1 MSGKNLRLKS
11 EVAARAI
18 VAPIGDD
25 CLATV
30 WVDNSLP
37 HLDHT
42 FSYLVPGNLN
52 EQVKVGSLV
61 LVPFN
66 GQELSTLVIARSSA
80 EGVSNLKSI
89 SSHPAPLPLVSQE
102 IISLI
107 SAVAKRYAAHPFDII
122 RSAVP
127 PRVAAVDKELKEVEL
142 TPAPAAQ
149 GSKIFL
155 QLPPARDRSQLIAQK
170 IGAATQEGGVL
181 AIFPDSS
188 ELETVRSHL
197 SKMGISPSILDSE
210 LSKSERYRSFMQIKS
225 KASTIVL
232 GTRSGIFAP
241 VANLR
246 NLFIYNEGSQH
257 YYEQRS
263 PGWNAREVALMRSTI
278 ERFNLTF
285 IGFAP
290 SLEVALL
297 IERGDVELKRVK
309 AKVAVHSIAAS
320 FGELLPSRAIPIV
333 RKALLKS
340 AVLMIVPLKGYAQAI
355 RCSHCKSVSRCLCG
369 GAHEKRSLAS
379 PIICNHCNEISNN
392 WKCVWCANPTPA
404 LLSRGIERHLHD
416 VASLFP
422 NTPVRFS
429 TSDHPIST
437 ANPGEIVLAT
447 PGMAP
452 ECDGGYQ
459 LVVILEGNRFLSQ
472 PDLRAEERVRELY
485 FSSASLIT
493 PTGEFMCIQ
502 DPGHSITSAVASWS
516 FTPSISAELEQRSAL
531 SLPPHVRSVVLGSSK
546 DEVSRLKSALL
557 KAQEESRIP
566 RESKVLGPII
576 DGDSASLILT
586 APSTEADLLVETI
599 HEFIRRRSAAKKKLP
614 SLRIDPYS
622 LTH

>member
-142 TPAPAAQ
+142 TPAPTAQ
-149 GSKIFL
+149 GLKMFL
-155 QLPPARDRSQLIAQK
+155 QLPPARDRSQLMAQK
-170 IGAATQEGGVL
+170 IGAAAQEGGVL

-188 ELETVRSHL
+188 ELEAVRGHL

-246 NLFIYNEGSQH
+246 NIFIYNEGSQH
-257 YYEQRS
+257 FYEQRS

-333 RKALLKS
+333 RKALLKT

-379 PIICNHCNEISNN
+379 PIICNHCNEISDN

-416 VASLFP
+416 IASLFP

-493 PTGEFMCIQ
+493 PTGELMCVQ
-502 DPGHSITSAVASWS
+502 DSGHSITSAVASWS

>member
-11 EVAARAI
+11 EVAARTV

-42 FSYLVPGNLN
+42 FSYLVPGNLD

-66 GQELSTLVIARSSA
+66 GQELSALVIARSSA

-107 SAVAKRYAAHPFDII
+107 GAVAKRYAAHPYDII

-127 PRVAAVDKELKEVEL
+127 PRVAAVDKEFEEAEL
-142 TPAPAAQ
+142 MSPSAAR
-149 GSKIFL
+149 GVKTYL
-155 QLPPARDRSQLIAQK
+155 QLPPARNRSLLIAQK
-170 IGAATQEGGVL
+170 IAASADEGGVL

-188 ELETVRSHL
+188 ELEAVKTQLISL
-197 SKMGISPSILDSE
+197 GISPNVLDSE

-232 GTRSGIFAP
+232 GTRSAIFAP

-246 NLFIYNEGSQH
+246 NLLIYNEGSQH

-297 IERGDVELKRVK
+297 IERGDIELKRVK
-309 AKVAVHSIAAS
+309 AKVVVHSISAS

-340 AVLMIVPLKGYAQAI
+340 AVLMVVPLKGYAQAI

-379 PIICNHCNEISNN
+379 PIVCNHCNEVSNN
-392 WKCVWCANPTPA
+392 WKCAWCSNPTPA

-429 TSDHPIST
+429 TSDHPITT

-452 ECDGGYQ
+452 ECAGGYQ

-485 FSSASLIT
+485 FSTASLIT
-493 PTGEFMCIQ
+493 PSGEFMCVQ
-502 DPGHSITSAVASWS
+502 DSGHSITSALASWS
-516 FTPSISAELEQRSAL
+516 FTPLISAELEQRKSL
-531 SLPPHVRSVVLGSSK
+531 SLPPYMRSVMLGSSK

-576 DGDSASLILT
+576 DGESASLILT
-586 APSTEADLLVETI
+586 APSADADLLVETI

>member
-11 EVAARAI
+11 EVAARTV

-42 FSYLVPGNLN
+42 FSYLVPGNLD

-66 GQELSTLVIARSSA
+66 GQELSALVIARSSA

-107 SAVAKRYAAHPFDII
+107 GAVAKRYAAHPYDII

-127 PRVAAVDKELKEVEL
+127 PRVAAVDKEFEEAEL
-142 TPAPAAQ
+142 MSPSAAR
-149 GSKIFL
+149 GVKTYL
-155 QLPPARDRSQLIAQK
+155 QLPPARNRSLLIAQK
-170 IGAATQEGGVL
+170 IAASADEGGVL

-188 ELETVRSHL
+188 ELEAVKTQLISL
-197 SKMGISPSILDSE
+197 GISPNVLDSE

-232 GTRSGIFAP
+232 GTRSAIFAP

-246 NLFIYNEGSQH
+246 NLLIYNEGSQH

-297 IERGDVELKRVK
+297 IERGDIELKRVK
-309 AKVAVHSIAAS
+309 AKVVVHSISAS

-340 AVLMIVPLKGYAQAI
+340 AVLMVVPLKGYAQAI

-379 PIICNHCNEISNN
+379 PIVCNHCNEVSNN
-392 WKCVWCANPTPA
+392 WKCAWCSNPTPA
-404 LLSRGIERHLHD
+404 LLSHGIERHLHD

-429 TSDHPIST
+429 TSDHPITT

-452 ECDGGYQ
+452 ECAGGYQ

-485 FSSASLIT
+485 FSTASLIT
-493 PTGEFMCIQ
+493 PSGEFMCVQ
-502 DPGHSITSAVASWS
+502 DSGHSITSALASWS
-516 FTPSISAELEQRSAL
+516 FTPLISAELEQRKSL
-531 SLPPHVRSVVLGSSK
+531 SLPPYMRSVVLGSSK

-576 DGDSASLILT
+576 DGESASLILT
-586 APSTEADLLVETI
+586 APSADADLLVETI

>member
-61 LVPFN
+61 QVPFN
-66 GQELSTLVIARSSA
+66 GQELSALVIARSSA

-142 TPAPAAQ
+142 TPAPTAQ
-149 GSKIFL
+149 GLKMFL
-155 QLPPARDRSQLIAQK
+155 QLPPARDRSQLMAQK
-170 IGAATQEGGVL
+170 IGAAAQEGGVL

-188 ELETVRSHL
+188 ELEAVRGHL

-246 NLFIYNEGSQH
+246 NIFIYNEGSQH
-257 YYEQRS
+257 FYEQRS

-379 PIICNHCNEISNN
+379 PIICNHCNEISDN

-416 VASLFP
+416 IASLFP

-493 PTGEFMCIQ
+493 PTGELMCVQ
-502 DPGHSITSAVASWS
+502 DSGHSITSAVASWS

-566 RESKVLGPII
+566 SESKVLGPIV

>member
-52 EQVKVGSLV
+52 DQVKVGSLV

-66 GQELSTLVIARSSA
+66 GQELSALVIARSSA

-107 SAVAKRYAAHPFDII
+107 GAVAKRYAAHPYDII

-127 PRVAAVDKELKEVEL
+127 PRVAAVDKEFEEAEL
-142 TPAPAAQ
+142 MSPSAAR
-149 GSKIFL
+149 GVKTYL
-155 QLPPARDRSQLIAQK
+155 QLPPARNRSLLIAQK
-170 IGAATQEGGVL
+170 IAASADEGGVL

-188 ELETVRSHL
+188 ELEAVKIQLISL
-197 SKMGISPSILDSE
+197 GISPNVLDSE

-232 GTRSGIFAP
+232 GTRSAIFAP

-246 NLFIYNEGSQH
+246 NLLIYNEGSQH

-297 IERGDVELKRVK
+297 IERGDIELKRVK
-309 AKVAVHSIAAS
+309 AKVVVHSISAS

-340 AVLMIVPLKGYAQAI
+340 AVLMVVPLKGYAQAI

-379 PIICNHCNEISNN
+379 PIVCNHCNEVSNN
-392 WKCVWCANPTPA
+392 WKCAWCSNPTPA

-429 TSDHPIST
+429 TSDHPITT

-452 ECDGGYQ
+452 ECAGGYQ

-485 FSSASLIT
+485 FSTASLIT
-493 PTGEFMCIQ
+493 PSGEFMCVQ
-502 DPGHSITSAVASWS
+502 DSGHSITSALASWS
-516 FTPSISAELEQRSAL
+516 FTPLISAELEQRKSL
-531 SLPPHVRSVVLGSSK
+531 SLPPYMRSVVLGSSK

-576 DGDSASLILT
+576 DGESASLILT
-586 APSTEADLLVETI
+586 APSADADLLVETI

>member
-18 VAPIGDD
+18 IAPIGDD

-52 EQVKVGSLV
+52 DQVKVGSLV
-61 LVPFN
+61 QVPFN
-66 GQELSTLVIARSSA
+66 GQELSALVIARSSA

-89 SSHPAPLPLVSQE
+89 ASHPAPLPLVSQE

-142 TPAPAAQ
+142 IPAPAAQ

-170 IGAATQEGGVL
+170 IGAAAQEGGVL
-181 AIFPDSS
+181 AIFPNSS
-188 ELETVRSHL
+188 ELEAVRSHL

-246 NLFIYNEGSQH
+246 NVFIYNEVSQH

-278 ERFNLTF
+278 EKLNLTF

-320 FGELLPSRAIPIV
+320 FGELLPSRGIPII

-379 PIICNHCNEISNN
+379 PILCNHCNEISDN

-437 ANPGEIVLAT
+437 AYPGEIVLAT

-493 PTGEFMCIQ
+493 PTGEFMCVQ
-502 DPGHSITSAVASWS
+502 DSGHSITSAVASWS

>member
-11 EVAARAI
+11 EVAARTV

-42 FSYLVPGNLN
+42 FSYLVPGNLD

-66 GQELSTLVIARSSA
+66 GQELSALVIARSSA

-107 SAVAKRYAAHPFDII
+107 GAVAKRYAAHPYDII

-127 PRVAAVDKELKEVEL
+127 PRVAAVDKEFEEAEL
-142 TPAPAAQ
+142 MSPSAAR
-149 GSKIFL
+149 GVKTYL
-155 QLPPARDRSQLIAQK
+155 QLPPARNRSLLIAQK
-170 IGAATQEGGVL
+170 IAASADEGGVL

-188 ELETVRSHL
+188 ELEAVKTQLISL
-197 SKMGISPSILDSE
+197 GISPNVLDSE

-232 GTRSGIFAP
+232 GTRSAIFAP

-246 NLFIYNEGSQH
+246 NLLIYNEGSQH

-297 IERGDVELKRVK
+297 IERGDIELKRVK
-309 AKVAVHSIAAS
+309 AKVVVHSISAS

-340 AVLMIVPLKGYAQAI
+340 AVLMVVPLKGYAQAI

-379 PIICNHCNEISNN
+379 PIVCNHCNEVSNN
-392 WKCVWCANPTPA
+392 WKCAWCSNPTPA

-429 TSDHPIST
+429 TSDHPITT

-452 ECDGGYQ
+452 ECAGGYQ

-485 FSSASLIT
+485 FSTASLIT
-493 PTGEFMCIQ
+493 PSGEFMCVQ
-502 DPGHSITSAVASWS
+502 DSGHSITSALASWS
-516 FTPSISAELEQRSAL
+516 FTPLISAELEQRKSL
-531 SLPPHVRSVVLGSSK
+531 SLPPYMRSVVLGSSK

-576 DGDSASLILT
+576 DGESASLILT
-586 APSTEADLLVETI
+586 APSADADLLVETI

>member
-1 MSGKNLRLKS
+1 
-11 EVAARAI
+11 
-18 VAPIGDD
+18 
-25 CLATV
+25 
-30 WVDNSLP
+30 
-37 HLDHT
+37 
-42 FSYLVPGNLN
+42 
-52 EQVKVGSLV
+52 
-61 LVPFN
+61 
-66 GQELSTLVIARSSA
+66 
-80 EGVSNLKSI
+80 
-89 SSHPAPLPLVSQE
+89 
-102 IISLI
+102 
-107 SAVAKRYAAHPFDII
+107 
-122 RSAVP
+122 
-127 PRVAAVDKELKEVEL
+127 
-142 TPAPAAQ
+142 
-149 GSKIFL
+149 
-155 QLPPARDRSQLIAQK
+155 
-170 IGAATQEGGVL
+170 
-181 AIFPDSS
+181 
-188 ELETVRSHL
+188 
-197 SKMGISPSILDSE
+197 
-210 LSKSERYRSFMQIKS
+210 
-225 KASTIVL
+225 
-232 GTRSGIFAP
+232 
-241 VANLR
+241 
-246 NLFIYNEGSQH
+246 
-257 YYEQRS
+257 
-263 PGWNAREVALMRSTI
+263 MRSTI

-333 RKALLKS
+333 RKALLKT

-379 PIICNHCNEISNN
+379 PIICNHCNEISDN

-493 PTGEFMCIQ
+493 PTGEFMCVQ
-502 DPGHSITSAVASWS
+502 DSGHSITSAVASWS

>member
-11 EVAARAI
+11 EVAARTV

-42 FSYLVPGNLN
+42 FSYLVPGNLD

-66 GQELSTLVIARSSA
+66 GQELSALVIARSSA

-107 SAVAKRYAAHPFDII
+107 GAVAKRYAAHPYDII

-127 PRVAAVDKELKEVEL
+127 PRVAAVDKEFEEAEL
-142 TPAPAAQ
+142 MSPSAAR
-149 GSKIFL
+149 GVKTYL
-155 QLPPARDRSQLIAQK
+155 QLPPARNRSLLIAQK
-170 IGAATQEGGVL
+170 IAASADEGGVL

-188 ELETVRSHL
+188 ELEAVKIQLISL
-197 SKMGISPSILDSE
+197 GISPNVLDSE

-232 GTRSGIFAP
+232 GTRSAIFAP

-246 NLFIYNEGSQH
+246 NLLIYNEGSQH

-297 IERGDVELKRVK
+297 IERGDIELKRVK
-309 AKVAVHSIAAS
+309 AKVVVHSISAS

-340 AVLMIVPLKGYAQAI
+340 AVLMVVPLKGYAQAI

-379 PIICNHCNEISNN
+379 PIVCNHCNEVSNN
-392 WKCVWCANPTPA
+392 WKCAWCSNPTPA

-429 TSDHPIST
+429 TSDHPITT

-452 ECDGGYQ
+452 ECAGGYQ

-485 FSSASLIT
+485 FSTASLIT
-493 PTGEFMCIQ
+493 PSGEFMCVQ
-502 DPGHSITSAVASWS
+502 DSGHSITSALASWS
-516 FTPSISAELEQRSAL
+516 FTPLISAELEQRKSL
-531 SLPPHVRSVVLGSSK
+531 SLPPYMRSVVLGSSK

-576 DGDSASLILT
+576 DGESASLILT
-586 APSTEADLLVETI
+586 APSADADLLVETI

>member
-52 EQVKVGSLV
+52 DQVKVGSLV

-66 GQELSTLVIARSSA
+66 GQELSALVIARSSA

-127 PRVAAVDKELKEVEL
+127 PRVVSVDKELKEVEL
-142 TPAPAAQ
+142 TPAPAIR
-149 GSKIFL
+149 GSKMFL

-170 IGAATQEGGVL
+170 IGTAAQEGGVL

-188 ELETVRSHL
+188 ELEAVRSHL

-232 GTRSGIFAP
+232 GTRSAIFAP

-246 NLFIYNEGSQH
+246 NVFIYNEGSQH

-333 RKALLKS
+333 RRALLKS

-379 PIICNHCNEISNN
+379 PILCNHCNEISDN

-429 TSDHPIST
+429 TSDHPIAT

-452 ECDGGYQ
+452 ECNGGYQ
-459 LVVILEGNRFLSQ
+459 LVVVLEGNRFLSQ

-493 PTGEFMCIQ
+493 PTGEFMCVQ
-502 DPGHSITSAVASWS
+502 DSGHSITSAVASWS

>member
-11 EVAARAI
+11 EVAARTV

-42 FSYLVPGNLN
+42 FSYLVPGNLD

-66 GQELSTLVIARSSA
+66 GQELSALVIARSSA

-107 SAVAKRYAAHPFDII
+107 GAVAKRYAAHPYDII

-127 PRVAAVDKELKEVEL
+127 PRVAAVDKEFEEAEL
-142 TPAPAAQ
+142 MSPSAAR
-149 GSKIFL
+149 GVKTYL
-155 QLPPARDRSQLIAQK
+155 QLPPARNRSLLIAQK
-170 IGAATQEGGVL
+170 IAASADEGGVL

-188 ELETVRSHL
+188 ELEAVKIQLISL
-197 SKMGISPSILDSE
+197 GISPNVLDSE

-232 GTRSGIFAP
+232 GTRSAIFAP

-246 NLFIYNEGSQH
+246 NLLIYNEGSQH

-297 IERGDVELKRVK
+297 IERGDIELKRVK
-309 AKVAVHSIAAS
+309 AKVVVHSISAS

-340 AVLMIVPLKGYAQAI
+340 AVLMVVPLKGYAQAI

-379 PIICNHCNEISNN
+379 PIVCNHCNEVSNN
-392 WKCVWCANPTPA
+392 WKCAWCSNPTPA

-429 TSDHPIST
+429 TSDHPITT

-452 ECDGGYQ
+452 ECAGGYQ

-485 FSSASLIT
+485 FSTASLIT
-493 PTGEFMCIQ
+493 PSGEFMCVQ
-502 DPGHSITSAVASWS
+502 DSGHSITSALASWS
-516 FTPSISAELEQRSAL
+516 FTPLISAELEQRKSL
-531 SLPPHVRSVVLGSSK
+531 SLPPYMRSVMLGSSK

-576 DGDSASLILT
+576 DGESASLILT
-586 APSTEADLLVETI
+586 APSADADLLVETI

>member
-61 LVPFN
+61 QVPFN
-66 GQELSTLVIARSSA
+66 GQELSALVIARSSA

-142 TPAPAAQ
+142 TPAPTAQ
-149 GSKIFL
+149 GLKMFL
-155 QLPPARDRSQLIAQK
+155 QLPPARDRSQLMAQK
-170 IGAATQEGGVL
+170 IGAAAQEGGVL

-188 ELETVRSHL
+188 ELEAVRGHL

-246 NLFIYNEGSQH
+246 NIFIYNEGSQH
-257 YYEQRS
+257 FYEQRS

-333 RKALLKS
+333 RKALLKT

-379 PIICNHCNEISNN
+379 PIICNHCNEISDN

-493 PTGEFMCIQ
+493 PTGEFMCVQ
-502 DPGHSITSAVASWS
+502 DSGHSITSAVASWS

>member
-52 EQVKVGSLV
+52 DQVKVGSLV
-61 LVPFN
+61 QVPFN
-66 GQELSTLVIARSSA
+66 GQELSALVMDRSSA

-379 PIICNHCNEISNN
+379 PIICNHCNEISDN